1 MTTIA
6 EKPQVIAQ
14 GIRRHL
20 PGSWR
25 SNPSPLRDHVKP
37 WQLAAAALRYP
48 DDHEYNIVIAGTIN
62 KEPVYVDSH
71 NGVSFFFHTNCF
83 VVVKEDKAAVEA
95 VDIKFF
101 KCVRHS
107 KGEGAALL
115 SFAFQ
120 YMKSP
125 SDVVVV
131 LEPDYNMSEPGQ
143 HHGSPEE
150 RNRKLIAYYAKM
162 GFTPIEQEKAA
173 SAYGIKRYSVEKPP
187 MENTVGALL
196 SVLKA
201 MTKGGSSSG
210 STKRSPRYSSQT
222 RRSRRL

>member
-1 MTTIA
+1 MEAIA

-83 VVVKEDKAAVEA
+83 VVVKEDKAAV
-95 VDIKFF
+95 DIKFF
-101 KCVRHS
+101 KCLGHS

-143 HHGSPEE
+143 HKGSPEE

-162 GFTPIEQEKAA
+162 GFTPIDQEKAA
-173 SAYGIKRYSVEKPP
+173 AYGIITYNVKKPP
-187 MENTVGALL
+187 MENTVGTL
-196 SVLKA
+196 LKA
-201 MTKGGSSSG
+201 LTKGGATRR
-210 STKRSPRYSSQT
+210 STRYSSQT
-222 RRSRRL
+222 RRSRRQ

>member
-25 SNPSPLRDHVKP
+25 TNPSPLRDHVKP

-83 VVVKEDKAAVEA
+83 VVVKEDKAV

-101 KCVRHS
+101 KCLGHS

-162 GFTPIEQEKAA
+162 GFTPIDQEKAT
-173 SAYGIKRYSVEKPP
+173 AYGIITYNVKKPP
-187 MENTVGALL
+187 MENTVGTL
-196 SVLKA
+196 LKA
-201 MTKGGSSSG
+201 LTKGGATRRSI
-210 STKRSPRYSSQT
+210 STKRSKRRLRYSSQT
-222 RRSRRL
+222 RRSRRQ